1 MENIICVRHSFLLH
15 VELTLA
21 SQEPNDVRTIINLRE
36 AETREGIKKIL
47 VQAITVSYSQDSNEV
62 N

>member
-36 AETREGIKKIL
+36 VETRGGKKIKN
-47 VQAITVSYSQDSNEV
+47 SRPS
-62 N
+62 

>member
-1 MENIICVRHSFLLH
+1 MENIICVRYSFLLH

-36 AETREGIKKIL
+36 AETREG
-47 VQAITVSYSQDSNEV
+47 
-62 N
+62 